1 MLAIDLPVGSIE
13 EGGGVKGP
21 ITFDAAHAILVERSR
36 LRCDPL
42 GLKDFPRA
50 SHASIWISFLA
61 LNLWWV
67 LDKRY
72 VFLGCVLDNKY
83 VTFGVL
89 NKK

>member
-36 LRCDPL
+36 LRGDPL

-50 SHASIWISFLA
+50 SHASIWIAFLA
-61 LNLWWV
+61 LNLGQV
-67 LDKRY
+67 
-72 VFLGCVLDNKY
+72 G
-83 VTFGVL
+83 
-89 NKK
+89 